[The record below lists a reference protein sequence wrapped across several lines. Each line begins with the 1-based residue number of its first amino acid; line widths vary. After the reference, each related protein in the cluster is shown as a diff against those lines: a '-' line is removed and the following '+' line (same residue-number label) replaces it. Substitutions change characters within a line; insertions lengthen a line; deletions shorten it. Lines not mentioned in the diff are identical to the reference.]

1 MKKNNVIQQKSYAF
15 AVQIVKGYQYLCEDK
30 MEFTLSKQLLRSG
43 TSLGVNI
50 DFTKYITGSTI
61 PHIYFKDYKNE
72 EIHLPS
78 LPEQEKIANFLSAI
92 DEKIN
97 HNHTQPE
104 KPPRK
109 AAPKDEKK
117 YKKKMNQYNP
127 HKHHRRS
134 IRLKGYD
141 YAQAGLYFITICVQ
155 NRECLFGTVENGE
168 MILNEYGQIAYNEW
182 QKTPEIRTNVALG
195 EFIIMPNHIHGI
207 VEIIFQKENSKS
219 EIGKFQSPSQT
230 IGSIIRGYK
239 IATIKK
245 IKDLISLN
253 SGGELK
259 SEINRG
265 ESKTGINR
273 GELKFAPTEKI
284 IQLDFKIWQ
293 RNYYEHI
300 IRNEQAYQN
309 ISNYIVNNPLNW
321 NKDKFHG

>member
-1 MKKNNVIQQKSYAF
+1 
-15 AVQIVKGYQYLCEDK
+15 
-30 MEFTLSKQLLRSG
+30 
-43 TSLGVNI
+43 
-50 DFTKYITGSTI
+50 
-61 PHIYFKDYKNE
+61 
-72 EIHLPS
+72 
-78 LPEQEKIANFLSAI
+78 
-92 DEKIN
+92 
-97 HNHTQPE
+97 
-104 KPPRK
+104 
-109 AAPKDEKK
+109 
-117 YKKKMNQYNP
+117 MNQYNP
-127 HKHHRRS
+127 HHHHRRS

-141 YAQAGLYFITICVQ
+141 YAQAGLYFITICAQ

-207 VEIIFQKENSKS
+207 IEIIFQKENSKS

-245 IKDLISLN
+245 IKDLISLY
-253 SGGELK
+253 SGNELK
-259 SEINRG
+259 SEIGLG
-265 ESKTGINR
+265 ESKSEMNK
-273 GELKFAPTEKI
+273 GELQFAPTEAPTEKI

-321 NKDKFHG
+321 DKDKFHG